1 MRKGKD
7 IIGKPVIAYDSGEKI
22 ETIMDLIFDQDQ
34 NQLLGFLID
43 EGGWFSNA
51 RVLPLSQVNSI
62 GVDAVIIPSKDVLI
76 SSNKHPKIHRI
87 LENNNILNG
96 TQIMTT
102 DGRDLGKLV
111 DFYFDEHS
119 GAVEG
124 YEASGGLFAD
134 AYSGRSFVPAP
145 QTLKI
150 GEDVAF
156 VPAETADLMEEQIG
170 GLKAAMQTAGERLQ
184 ETAQVAGDKLQ
195 ETGERLQETA
205 QVAGE
210 KLQTAGRLATA
221 KVTDAIVDREAQ
233 KSFVIN
239 KIAQRTVHS
248 PGGGDLVQAGDA
260 ITVGVVNAAEH
271 LEVLDDLYRAAG
283 GSLTAPLGERVGTA
297 VAGLTVE
304 QAQGKRVRRIL
315 ATPEGYIVA
324 ASGQIVTAQVIERAK
339 QTHQELALLDAVGLS
354 NQDAVQSK
362 ASTLAADGTTRIR
375 ASSAVASEQIQQG
388 AADLW
393 GKVKETAS
401 DFQERSQQ
409 AIDDQRIKRALGR
422 PTTRVILDRH
432 DEVILNVG
440 ELITHKAVESAR
452 SAGTLDLLLDSVYTE
467 TPTLSLE
474 DLRAPTPGNSAL

>member
-7 IIGKPVIAYDSGEKI
+7 IIGKPVIAYDSGERI
-22 ETIMDLIFDQDQ
+22 ETVMDLIFDQDQ

-51 RVLPLSQVNSI
+51 RVLPLSKVNSI
-62 GVDAVIIPSKDVLI
+62 GVDAVIIPSKDVLV
-76 SSNKHPKIHRI
+76 SSSEHPNIHRI
-87 LENNNILNG
+87 LESNNILNG

-111 DFYFDEHS
+111 DFYFDEDN

-156 VPAETADLMEEQIG
+156 VPAETADLMEEQVG
-170 GLKAAMQTAGERLQ
+170 GLKAAMQTAGEKLQ

-221 KVTDAIVDREAQ
+221 KVTNAIVDREAQ
-233 KSFVIN
+233 KAFVID
-239 KIAQRTVHS
+239 KIARRTVHS
-248 PGGGDLVQAGDA
+248 PGGGDLVQEGDV
-260 ITVGVVNAAEH
+260 ITIGVVNAAEH

-304 QAQGKRVRRIL
+304 QSQGKRVRRIV

-324 ASGQIVTAQVIERAK
+324 APGQIVTAQVIERAK

-362 ASTLAADGTTRIR
+362 ASLLAADGTTRLK
-375 ASSAVASEQIQQG
+375 ATSAVAGEQIQQG

-393 GKVKETAS
+393 DKVKETAS

-409 AIDDQRIKRALGR
+409 AIDDQRIKKALGR
-422 PTTRVILDRH
+422 PTTRVILNLQ

-440 ELITHKAVESAR
+440 ELITHKAIESAR

-474 DLRAPTPGNSAL
+474 ELRAPTPGNSAL